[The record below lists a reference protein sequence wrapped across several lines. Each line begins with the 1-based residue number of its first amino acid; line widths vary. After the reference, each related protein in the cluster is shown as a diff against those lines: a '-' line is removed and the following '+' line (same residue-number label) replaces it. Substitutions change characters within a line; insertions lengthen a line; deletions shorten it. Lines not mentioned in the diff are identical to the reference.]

1 MGRIRACGHWRIPD
15 RAIRRQRSMGRADC
29 GVFVWVLRIEQEAS
43 AGLFIRPPD
52 VRNGVLAVACDWI
65 HFCVGRSDPVH
76 AGGSGARSIVGEG

>member
-52 VRNGVLAVACDWI
+52 VRNGVLAVTCDWI
-65 HFCVGRSDPVH
+65 HFVWAGVTLFMLAVRARGR
-76 AGGSGARSIVGEG
+76 